1 MGVMF
6 KKCSLEYRLWTNPV
20 TIVSKV
26 KRGKIHVNVAPH
38 PNPILT
44 FILAETAIVL
54 TEVGL
59 TITLRVS

>member
-1 MGVMF
+1 MGEMF

-20 TIVSKV
+20 KIVLEV
-26 KRGKIHVNVAPH
+26 MRGRCVNVAPH